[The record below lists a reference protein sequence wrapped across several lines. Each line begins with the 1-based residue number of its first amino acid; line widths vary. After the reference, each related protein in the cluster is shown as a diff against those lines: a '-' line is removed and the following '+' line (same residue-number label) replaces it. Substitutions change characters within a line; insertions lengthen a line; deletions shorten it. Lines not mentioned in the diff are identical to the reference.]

1 MEASPVTRAQV
12 VDDRLGS
19 LVDAIT
25 PLSADLEL
33 PDVLSRI
40 VSGACEL
47 LGTRYGAL
55 GVLGRDGRSLSGFY
69 THGITPEE
77 GAAIGPPPMGH
88 GVLGLLLTD
97 PRPLRLHDLT
107 AHPQSVGFPANH
119 PPMRTLLGAPIRIRD
134 RIFGDIY
141 VAEKLDGGVFTSDDE
156 ALLVS
161 LASAAGAAL
170 DNARLL
176 AQSEIR
182 QQWSVAT
189 SELVQSLLESESD
202 DPSVALM
209 AAQVRELSDAL
220 VTAVAVL
227 DPAGRLEI
235 RAIDRGP
242 ASSVPSSG
250 EPSGAI
256 LPGRQWEE
264 LLEARQ
270 PLLQVPG
277 GPADPRA
284 RPAEQARAV
293 LGLDAT
299 TAVALVPL
307 GTGPRGI
314 GVLITG
320 WERQEESTA
329 RDALPLQAAYA
340 VQAGVAILAA
350 QAHADRGRVALLE
363 ERERIAREMHDNV
376 IQQLFATGLS
386 LQSAVPLAQHP
397 VVRTRVS
404 KAVDDLDRAI
414 RQIRQAIFE
423 LHREDPG
430 ESLLASLRG
439 IAESYAASLG
449 FVPDV
454 TVSPGLAPMPEQL
467 RADVVAVVRE
477 GLANVARHAHAGSAT
492 VRVDGSGGSG
502 GSRGSGSSAGSGGS
516 GGSAGSGG
524 SGGSG
529 GLSVDVVDDGIGF
542 DPAEARSGLVNLRNR
557 ATAHGGS
564 LEIRTGGS
572 AGTALRWHVPRIGSR
587 EGREG
592 TR

>member
-1 MEASPVTRAQV
+1 V
-12 VDDRLGS
+12 
-19 LVDAIT
+19 
-25 PLSADLEL
+25 
-33 PDVLSRI
+33 
-40 VSGACEL
+40 
-47 LGTRYGAL
+47 
-55 GVLGRDGRSLSGFY
+55 
-69 THGITPEE
+69 
-77 GAAIGPPPMGH
+77 GH

-107 AHPQSVGFPANH
+107 THPQSVGFPANH
-119 PPMRTLLGAPIRIRD
+119 PPMRTLLGSPIRIRD

-141 VAEKLDGGVFTSDDE
+141 VAEKLDGGDFTSDDE

-161 LASAAGAAL
+161 LASAAGSAL

-182 QQWSVAT
+182 QRWSAAT
-189 SELVQSLLESESD
+189 SELVQSLLESESE

-209 AAQVRELSDAL
+209 AAQVRDLSDAL

-227 DPAGRLEI
+227 DAAGRLEI

-256 LPGRQWEE
+256 LGGRQWEE
-264 LLEARQ
+264 LLESRQ
-270 PLLQVPG
+270 PVLQVPG

-284 RPAEQARAV
+284 KPAEEARAV
-293 LGLDAT
+293 LGLDTT

-314 GVLITG
+314 GVLVTG
-320 WERQEESTA
+320 WERHEESTA
-329 RDALPLQAAYA
+329 RDALPLQTAYA

-397 VVRTRVS
+397 VVRTRLG

-423 LHREDPG
+423 LHTEDAG
-430 ESLLASLRG
+430 ESLLGTLRA

-454 TVSPGLAPMPEQL
+454 TVSRGLGPMPEQL
-467 RADVVAVVRE
+467 RADVIAVVRE
-477 GLANVARHAHAGSAT
+477 GLANVARHAHARSAT
-492 VRVDGSGGSG
+492 VRVDGSGGS
-502 GSRGSGSSAGSGGS
+502 SGSD
-516 GGSAGSGG
+516 
-524 SGGSG
+524 
-529 GLSVDVVDDGIGF
+529 GLSVDVLDDGIGF
-542 DPAEARSGLVNLRNR
+542 DPADARSGLVNLRNR
-557 ATAHGGS
+557 AIAHGGS
-564 LEIRTGGS
+564 LEIRPGRSGG
-572 AGTALRWHVPRIGSR
+572 GTALHWHVPKNDSR
-587 EGREG
+587 E
-592 TR
+592 